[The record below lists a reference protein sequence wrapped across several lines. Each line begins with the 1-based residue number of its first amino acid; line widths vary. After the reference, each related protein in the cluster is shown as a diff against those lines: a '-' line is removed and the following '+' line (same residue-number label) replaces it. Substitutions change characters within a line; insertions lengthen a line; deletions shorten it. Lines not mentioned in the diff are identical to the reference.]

1 MSSMTLL
8 CAKERCKPNL
18 ILLPSTGCSVFQETP
33 RLARSLALLINL
45 KLSIIDI
52 SRSKK
57 KVVNDPLPFPFF
69 FLFLRLPT
77 STNVTL
83 NHAKLDNNTVS
94 VSLKKSRNLR
104 CCVRYFFK
112 LSFTPILAPK
122 KLFFPFLFNGWMVKK
137 MQKEP
142 KDTSTVYLSLPLKV
156 MHRTF

>member
-33 RLARSLALLINL
+33 RLARATHQLEALNHWHKKSERKKSCQWPPSFSLL
-45 KLSIIDI
+45 
-52 SRSKK
+52 
-57 KVVNDPLPFPFF
+57 

-94 VSLKKSRNLR
+94 VPRKKSGNLR

-122 KLFFPFLFNGWMVKK
+122 KLFFSFLFNGWMVKK